1 MNNNISVGV
10 GFLIPVAAIVA
21 FVFFVFSENFL
32 MGLFIAIAGVLAWFL
47 YSTVMQSDMPDVTG
61 NVIIV
66 FGFLIS
72 LAVFLNY
79 GWDRNMFGGYEF
91 NIEGAA
97 GAALL
102 LFLNILLGVLF
113 KKSPVGPIVRT
124 SKQDPPNSDSPETPQ
139 LDTKVTTKKDPLE
152 FDAFDPED
160 YEGYEDYYAEY
171 YDDGDEEEPEE

>member
-21 FVFFVFSENFL
+21 FIFSVFSENFL
-32 MGLFIAIAGVLAWFL
+32 AALFIAIAGVLAWFL
-47 YSTVMQSDMPDVTG
+47 YSTVMQSDMPTVTG

-66 FGFLIS
+66 FGVLIS

-102 LFLNILLGVLF
+102 LFFNVLLGVLF
-113 KKSPVGPIVRT
+113 KKSSVLPLAPA
-124 SKQDPPNSDSPETPQ
+124 SKEDLPNTDYSATPPLSTDLAANNNPPEHGS
-139 LDTKVTTKKDPLE
+139 
-152 FDAFDPED
+152 FDPED
-160 YEGYEDYYAEY
+160 YEDYYADYYEY
-171 YDDGDEEEPEE
+171 EEDDEGEE